1 MSVPTYGPN
10 PSQCAVGIY
19 SLEVIYEDGPTFP
32 PFINQVPTD
41 HLIVAT
47 QDVIHEASH
56 NFKIKASESISGLV
70 NELETFVLTIVKPV
84 YTEQLVLVES
94 TELEDLNYTI
104 TVPKVVLKSPK
115 F

>member
-1 MSVPTYGPN
+1 MPWKV
-10 PSQCAVGIY
+10 
-19 SLEVIYEDGPTFP
+19 F
-32 PFINQVPTD
+32 
-41 HLIVAT
+41 LIAS

-104 TVPKVVLKSPK
+104 TFPKVVLNSPK